1 MSYSKLVSSKIDPQ
15 NRDKESDS
23 EDEVVVLETP
33 VKIIETISLIDS
45 EDEQINYCSADQR
58 PNSIASSRS
67 TAPSQA
73 TVVSTSAESGIKS
86 VTYSSKS
93 DSSPTLDY
101 IKEEKEMD
109 NNAVKN
115 LFNNPYVNPLLGMY

>member
-1 MSYSKLVSSKIDPQ
+1 MSYSKPVSSKIDSLK
-15 NRDKESDS
+15 RDKESDS

-45 EDEQINYCSADQR
+45 EDEQIHHFSDQGR
-58 PNSIASSRS
+58 NIIASSRS

-73 TVVSTSAESGIKS
+73 TVSTSAESGIKS
-86 VTYSSKS
+86 VTNSSKS
-93 DSSPTLDY
+93 DSSPTVDY
-101 IKEEKEMD
+101 IKEVKEMD
-109 NNAVKN
+109 NHAVKN

>member
-45 EDEQINYCSADQR
+45 EDEQINYCSADQG